1 MRTKIWLI
9 TAACLVLVG
18 CIIFAGVMWSLKWD
32 FTKLST
38 VKYETNSYEI
48 GEAFSGISIKTD
60 TADITFALSNDGK
73 CRVECFEEEKAKH
86 LVAAQ
91 NNTLVIKATDNKA
104 WYDYIGINFNSPKI
118 TVYLPKT
125 EYASLRINQ
134 HTGTVKMPEAFKFSE
149 VDILA
154 STGDIDFCA
163 SAAGAIK
170 IKTSTGDIGVKDV
183 SAASLS
189 LSVSTGGV
197 TATDVDCSGDF
208 TISVSTGKAKL
219 TDVKCQSLASSG
231 DTGDITL
238 LNVIAAEKFTLKR
251 STGDVKLTACD
262 AAELFIETD
271 TGDVLGTLLS
281 DKVFITKTDTGRIAV
296 PNSVTGGRCEI
307 TTDTGDIKI
316 AVEH

>member
-1 MRTKIWLI
+1 MKTKIWLI
-9 TAACLVLVG
+9 TAACLVLFG
-18 CIIFAGVMWSLKWD
+18 CILFAGVMWSLNWD

-38 VKYETNSYEI
+38 VKYETNTYEI
-48 GEAFSGISIKTD
+48 GEAFDSIVLDTD
-60 TADITFALSNDGK
+60 TADITFAISDDGK
-73 CRVECFEEEKAKH
+73 CRVECYEEEKTKH

-91 NNTLVIKATDNKA
+91 NNTLVIKVTDNRA
-104 WYDYIGINFNSPKI
+104 WYDYIGINFSSPKI
-118 TVYLPKT
+118 TVYLPQR
-125 EYASLRINQ
+125 EYASLRIKQ

-163 SAAGAIK
+163 LAAEWVK
-170 IKTSTGDIGVKDV
+170 IKTSTGDICVKNI
-183 SAASLS
+183 SASSLD
-189 LSVSTGGV
+189 LSVSTGRV
-197 TATDVDCSGDF
+197 TATNVDCSGDF
-208 TISVSTGKAKL
+208 KISVSTGKSYL
-219 TDVKCQSLASSG
+219 TDVKCQSLASNG

-296 PNSVTGGRCEI
+296 PNSVTGSRCEI
-307 TTDTGDIKI
+307 TTDTGNIKI